1 MLDHMNNTFRNTVFK
16 ISVDVALIRLERL
29 TLNSREKVTQW
40 IQNKAK
46 KILIAIILVEG
57 TAPSDS
63 W

>member
-29 TLNSREKVTQW
+29 TLNSREKVNQW